1 MVLVFNQLSLKIE
14 YFMKIKTL
22 ILLAIVAVATLSF
35 TFASKRNEVKTDK
48 AAIAQEPVG
57 GFVSESSF

>member
-1 MVLVFNQLSLKIE
+1 
-14 YFMKIKTL
+14 MKFKTL

-35 TFASKRNEVKTDK
+35 TFASKRNEVKADK
-48 AAIAQEPVG
+48 AANTQEPIG